1 MRMFLWHKPLA
12 DCKHCSPEI
21 VLPFPPRGGA
31 RVISFFLLLCNK
43 KSGTISAC
51 RSKKAAQRF
60 CWTASV
66 PSSAHLYHTT
76 SFRQN
81 QHNFVQICP
90 HLSKFVQPA
99 LKSTAPASKFPS
111 HQEAIRFV
119 QRSFSCCSLGYV
131 LIQILWFSSSPDRNF
146 DLFAAESYA
155 VFINRLDPS
164 GGQFRFVFLVV
175 YLLQCGFWQHFQLL
189 ITAIFLRF

>member
-81 QHNFVQICP
+81 QHNFVHICP
-90 HLSKFVQPA
+90 HLSTFVQVCPTCA
-99 LKSTAPASKFPS
+99 QKHCTRKQISIASGSYPFC
-111 HQEAIRFV
+111 AAF
-119 QRSFSCCSLGYV
+119 FFMLFLG
-131 LIQILWFSSSPDRNF
+131 I
-146 DLFAAESYA
+146 
-155 VFINRLDPS
+155 RLDTD
-164 GGQFRFVFLVV
+164 FM
-175 YLLQCGFWQHFQLL
+175 
-189 ITAIFLRF
+189 IFKFTRP

>member
-90 HLSKFVQPA
+90 SLSNLRSKA
-99 LKSTAPASKFPS
+99 LHPQANFHRIRKLSVLCSVLFHAVPWDTSWYRFYDFQVHPTVTST
-111 HQEAIRFV
+111 
-119 QRSFSCCSLGYV
+119 
-131 LIQILWFSSSPDRNF
+131 
-146 DLFAAESYA
+146 
-155 VFINRLDPS
+155 
-164 GGQFRFVFLVV
+164 FLPLKATP
-175 YLLQCGFWQHFQLL
+175 YL
-189 ITAIFLRF
+189 

>member
-90 HLSKFVQPA
+90 SLSNLRSKA
-99 LKSTAPASKFPS
+99 LHPQANFHRIRKLSVLCSVLFHAAPCDTTWYRFYDFQSCTAPQIS
-111 HQEAIRFV
+111 HP
-119 QRSFSCCSLGYV
+119 
-131 LIQILWFSSSPDRNF
+131 PDF
-146 DLFAAESYA
+146 Q
-155 VFINRLDPS
+155 VHPT
-164 GGQFRFVFLVV
+164 V
-175 YLLQCGFWQHFQLL
+175 YKY
-189 ITAIFLRF
+189 IIPD

>member
-51 RSKKAAQRF
+51 RAKKAAQRF

-119 QRSFSCCSLGYV
+119 QRSFSCCSLRYN
-131 LIQILWFSSSPDRNF
+131 LIQILWFSKLHSSANQSSAWFSSSPDR
-146 DLFAAESYA
+146 LQVHYT
-155 VFINRLDPS
+155 RLNE
-164 GGQFRFVFLVV
+164 
-175 YLLQCGFWQHFQLL
+175 QCQ
-189 ITAIFLRF
+189 RSSE